1 MKGLMI
7 CTPYNILF
15 GDQIK
20 KVEMMRWVERV
31 ARVGEKGRG
40 YEVLVRE
47 PERKGTTRDSVALK
61 WG

>member
-1 MKGLMI
+1 MI
-7 CTPYNILF
+7 CTPYHILF

-61 WG
+61 